1 MSLERRNVIFH
12 IDVNSAFLSWEAVY
26 RLHHLG
32 GKEDLREKVS
42 AVGGDMAMRHGI
54 ILAKSIPAKKFHIKT
69 GETILEAK
77 QKCPE
82 LILVPP
88 NYGLYEKCSKAF
100 MDILRQYS
108 PDVEQYSIDEA
119 FVDMTGT
126 EEIWGDPV
134 TAAYR
139 MKDQIRD
146 ILGYTVN
153 IGISENKLLAK
164 MASDFQK
171 PDRVHTLCR
180 EEIPNKMWPLPAS
193 DLFFVGRATAKK
205 LFNLGIHTIGEL
217 AHADPHLLK
226 VHLKKHGEVIWAFAN
241 GMDVSVVQP
250 EAPANKGYGNSTTIA
265 FDVTDASTAKLVLL
279 ALAETVGT
287 RLREAK
293 VRAEVIAVGIK
304 SHDLSYTSHQMTLKN
319 ATNITIEIHRCACQ
333 LFDELWDGTAI
344 RHLGIHT
351 SRVKDGINIRQLDM
365 FDTTDYEKLEKM
377 DATVDRIRRRYGIDS
392 VKRAA
397 FVGSPID
404 HMSGGISREKRTVD
418 YKKIGVK

>member
-100 MDILRQYS
+100 MDILRRYS

-126 EEIWGDPV
+126 EGLWGDAV

-146 ILGYTVN
+146 TLGFTVN

-171 PDRVHTLCR
+171 PDRVHTLWHN
-180 EEIPNKMWPLPAS
+180 EIEDKMWPLPVS

-217 AHADPHLLK
+217 AHAEPHLLK
-226 VHLKKHGEVIWAFAN
+226 VHLKKHGEVIWAFSR
-241 GMDVSVVQP
+241 GMDVSVVQS

-287 RLREAK
+287 RLRAAK

-304 SHDLSYTSHQMTLKN
+304 SHDLRYASHQMTLRN

-333 LFDELWDGTAI
+333 LFDQLWDGTAI

-351 SRVKDGINIRQLDM
+351 SRVKDGFNMRQLDM
-365 FDTTDYEKLEKM
+365 FDTIDYEKLEKM
-377 DATVDRIRRRYGIDS
+377 DATVDRIRGRYGIDS

-397 FVGSPID
+397 FIGSPID
-404 HMSGGISREKRTVD
+404 HMSGGISREKKTVD
-418 YKKIGVK
+418 YKKIGVN

>member
-1 MSLERRNVIFH
+1 MRHGRTVIFH

-32 GKEDLREKVS
+32 GKEDLRNMVS

-54 ILAKSIPAKKFHIKT
+54 ILAKSIPAKKYQIKT
-69 GETILEAK
+69 GETIVEAR

-82 LILVPP
+82 LLLVPP

-108 PDVEQYSIDEA
+108 PAVEQYSIDEA

-126 EEIWGDPV
+126 EGLWGDPL
-134 TAAYR
+134 TAAVK
-139 MKDQIRD
+139 MKNQIRD
-146 ILGYTVN
+146 TLGFTVN
-153 IGISENKLLAK
+153 IGISGNKLLAK

-171 PDRVHTLCR
+171 PDRVHTLWHK
-180 EEIPNKMWPLPAS
+180 EIEDKMWPLPVS

-226 VHLKKHGEVIWAFAN
+226 AHLKKHGEVIWAFAN

-287 RLREAK
+287 RLRAAK

-304 SHDLSYTSHQMTLKN
+304 SHDLSYASHQMTLRN

-351 SRVKDGINIRQLDM
+351 SRVKDGFDMRQLDM
-365 FDTTDYEKLEKM
+365 FDDTDYEKLERM
-377 DATVDRIRRRYGIDS
+377 DATIDRIRGRYGIDS

-397 FVGSPID
+397 FIGSPID

-418 YKKIGVK
+418 YKKIGVN